1 MTVVALTPLFHD
13 LPEAVLAALI
23 IHAVLRLMRVRQ
35 MLGFYR
41 LIPREFWLGVITI
54 AGVVVLDVLPGLVI
68 GVVLSILLL
77 VGRASQPRLSVLGE
91 LPGGTGEYADL
102 KRHPNARPL
111 EGLLIVRPDA
121 TLFYANAQS
130 IADAILDLV
139 DAGSPSLRAVIL
151 DLDANDDIDI
161 TSAEHLVKLRQSL
174 ERREVQLRL
183 SHVHAPTLQ
192 MAHEI
197 GLIDRSGT
205 EGTFSD
211 IGAAVH
217 WSGPGTTDGPETL

>member
-1 MTVVALTPLFHD
+1 
-13 LPEAVLAALI
+13 
-23 IHAVLRLMRVRQ
+23 MRVRE
-35 MLGFYR
+35 MLGFYH

-68 GVVLSILLL
+68 GVVLSIVLL

-91 LPGGTGEYADL
+91 LSEGEGEYVDL
-102 KRHPNARPL
+102 ERHPNARAL

-121 TLFYANAQS
+121 TLFYANAQ
-130 IADAILDLV
+130 AVCDGILDLV
-139 DAGSPSLRAVIL
+139 DAGTGLQAVIL

-174 ERREVQLRL
+174 GRREVQLRL

-197 GLIDRSGT
+197 GLIDHSDT
-205 EGTFSD
+205 ALTFSD
-211 IGAAVH
+211 IDAAVQ
-217 WSGPGTTDGPETL
+217 SPGPETTGRE